1 MNNFFKNRKIK
12 TRNVLISL
20 IVAAVLLIGFMIY
33 QNLNQDKPVITPGG
47 AVVVEP
53 PEFLFHIYGDENNR
67 ISKPLDVDVDGD
79 GKIYVTD
86 YGNHE
91 VKVFNKKGKFLFK
104 FSKVGPEGALNS
116 PVGIA
121 VAKGK
126 VYVADTMKSQL
137 YEFDDDGK
145 FRRSLITADI
155 KRQIIGATP
164 CGVSLAQNGDLYLTD
179 ILNHRIIILDSE
191 GRFKMKLGVAG
202 EKEGELAYPNDLAA
216 DDKGKVFVSDSNNY
230 RIQVFDEVY
239 KTGKIFTK
247 TPEGQ
252 QLFGSLTR
260 GIAVDGKNQVWV
272 VDALSHKVR
281 VFDETGAQL
290 FEFGQFGYGDGEFN
304 FPNGIAVKGDRIY
317 VTDRE
322 NNRICVFGY

>member
-1 MNNFFKNRKIK
+1 MNNFFNKRKIK

-20 IVAAVLLIGFMIY
+20 IAVAVILIGFMIY
-33 QNLNQDKPVITPGG
+33 QNLNQDKPVIVPGG
-47 AVVVEP
+47 PAAIEP
-53 PEFLFHIYGDENNR
+53 PEFLFHINGDENNR
-67 ISKPLDVDVDGD
+67 MSKPLDVDVSED

-86 YGNHE
+86 YGHRE

-104 FSKVGPEGALNS
+104 FNKVGSAGALNS

-121 VAKGK
+121 AANGK
-126 VYVADTMKSQL
+126 IYVADTMKSQL
-137 YEFDDDGK
+137 YEFDDNGK

-155 KRQIIGATP
+155 KRQIIGVTP
-164 CGVSLAQNGDLYLTD
+164 CGVSLADNGDIYLTD
-179 ILNHRIIILDSE
+179 ILNHRIIVLDAG
-191 GRFKMKLGVAG
+191 GRFKMKLGSAG

-216 DDKGKVFVSDSNNY
+216 DKGKVFVSDSNNY

-239 KTGKIFTK
+239 KTGKVFTE

-260 GIAVDGKNQVWV
+260 GIAVDTKNQVWV
-272 VDALSHKVR
+272 VDTLSHKVK

-290 FEFGQFGYGDGEFN
+290 FEIGQFGYGDGEFN
-304 FPNGIAVKGDRIY
+304 FPNGIAVKDDRIY
-317 VTDRE
+317 ITDRE
-322 NNRICVFGY
+322 NNRISVYGY

>member
-1 MNNFFKNRKIK
+1 
-12 TRNVLISL
+12 
-20 IVAAVLLIGFMIY
+20 VAVAVIGFMIY
-33 QNLNQDKPVITPGG
+33 QILNQDKSVFISGG
-47 AVVVEP
+47 PAAIEP
-53 PEFLFHIYGDENNR
+53 PEFLFHIYGEENNWFN
-67 ISKPLDVDVDGD
+67 KPLDVDVDED

-86 YGNHE
+86 YGNRE

-104 FSKVGPEGALNS
+104 FNKVGPDGALNS

-126 VYVADTMKSQL
+126 IYVADTMKSQL
-137 YEFDDDGK
+137 YEFNDDGK

-164 CGVSLAQNGDLYLTD
+164 CGVSLARNGDLYLTD
-179 ILNHRIIILDSE
+179 ILNHRIILLDSE

-216 DDKGKVFVSDSNNY
+216 DRGKVFVSDSNNY
-230 RIQVFDEVY
+230 RVQVFDEVY

-247 TPEGQ
+247 TPEGR

-260 GIAVDGKNQVWV
+260 GIAVDGKGQVWV

-281 VFDETGAQL
+281 VFDEKGAQL

-304 FPNGIAVKGDRIY
+304 FPNGIAVKDDRIY
-317 VTDRE
+317 ITDRE
-322 NNRICVFGY
+322 NNRICVYGY